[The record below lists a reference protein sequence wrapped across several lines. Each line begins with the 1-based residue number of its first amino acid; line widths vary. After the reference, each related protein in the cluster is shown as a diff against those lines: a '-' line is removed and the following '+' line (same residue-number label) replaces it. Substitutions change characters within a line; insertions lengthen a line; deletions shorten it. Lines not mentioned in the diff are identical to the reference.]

1 MEYAVI
7 KTGGKQYKVS
17 KDSIIEVE
25 RLASKVG
32 EKFPI
37 ETIFLYVKDGILKIG
52 KPKVKGVTIKAEV
65 LEHLKG
71 DKLRISKFKA
81 KSKYRRVTGHRQYLT
96 RIKILDILMPLRKA
110 SRHQPHRSLG
120 EGE

>member
-25 RLASKVG
+25 RLDVKPEENLTFEDV
-32 EKFPI
+32 
-37 ETIFLYVKDGILKIG
+37 LLHVKDETSKIG
-52 KPKVKGVTIKAEV
+52 KPKVAGVTVKATI

-96 RIKILDILMPLRKA
+96 KIKINEIISKK
-110 SRHQPHRSLG
+110 
-120 EGE
+120 

>member
-17 KDSIIEVE
+17 KDTVISVE
-25 RLASKVG
+25 RLTFKQG
-32 EKFPI
+32 ESFSF
-37 ETIFLYVKDGILKIG
+37 EEVLLHVEDGTSKIG
-52 KPKVKGVTIKAEV
+52 KPRITGVTVKATV

-81 KSKYRRVTGHRQYLT
+81 KSKYRRVTGHRQNLT
-96 RIKILDILMPLRKA
+96 KVKINTIV
-110 SRHQPHRSLG
+110 
-120 EGE
+120 

>member
-25 RLASKVG
+25 RLDVNVG
-32 EKFPI
+32 ENLSFEDI
-37 ETIFLYVKDGILKIG
+37 LLHVADGTSKIG
-52 KPKVKGVTIKAEV
+52 KPKVLGVSVKATV

-71 DKLRISKFKA
+71 EKLRISKFKA

-96 RIKILDILMPLRKA
+96 KVKILDILTSVKI
-110 SRHQPHRSLG
+110 
-120 EGE
+120 

>member
-17 KDSIIEVE
+17 KDNVIEVE
-25 RLASKVG
+25 RLNFKPG

-37 ETIFLYVKDGILKIG
+37 EDVLLYVTDGVWNLG
-52 KPKVKGVTIKAEV
+52 KPKVTGVKVLAIV

-81 KSKYRRVTGHRQYLT
+81 KSKYRRVTGYRQYLT
-96 RIKILDILMPLRKA
+96 KIKILDILTSVKN
-110 SRHQPHRSLG
+110 
-120 EGE
+120 

>member
-17 KDSIIEVE
+17 KDTIIEVE
-25 RLASKVG
+25 RLSFKPEENFSFEDVL
-32 EKFPI
+32 
-37 ETIFLYVKDGILKIG
+37 LYVKDGSSKLG
-52 KPKVKGVTIKAEV
+52 KPRVSGVTVKATV

-96 RIKILDILMPLRKA
+96 KIKILDILTSVKT
-110 SRHQPHRSLG
+110 
-120 EGE
+120 

>member
-17 KDSIIEVE
+17 KDNVIEVE
-25 RLASKVG
+25 RLSHAPG
-32 EKFPI
+32 ESFSVDA
-37 ETIFLYVKDGILKIG
+37 LLLVSDGNSKIG
-52 KPKVKGVTIKAEV
+52 KPKVAGVKVKATV
-65 LEHLKG
+65 LEHMKG

-96 RIKILDILMPLRKA
+96 KIKILDILTSVKN
-110 SRHQPHRSLG
+110 
-120 EGE
+120 

>member
-17 KDSIIEVE
+17 KDNVIEVE
-25 RLASKVG
+25 RLSFAPG
-32 EKFPI
+32 ESFSMDA
-37 ETIFLYVKDGILKIG
+37 LLLVSDGNSKIG
-52 KPKVKGVTIKAEV
+52 KPKVTGIKVKATV
-65 LEHLKG
+65 LEHVKG

-96 RIKILDILMPLRKA
+96 RIKINGIADNKT
-110 SRHQPHRSLG
+110 S
-120 EGE
+120 

>member
-17 KDSIIEVE
+17 KDNVIEVE
-25 RLASKVG
+25 RLSFAPG
-32 EKFPI
+32 ESFSI
-37 ETIFLYVKDGILKIG
+37 DDVMLLVSDGNSKIG
-52 KPKVKGVTIKAEV
+52 KPIVAGAKIKARV
-65 LEHLKG
+65 LEHMKG

-96 RIKILDILMPLRKA
+96 KIKILDILTSVKN
-110 SRHQPHRSLG
+110 
-120 EGE
+120 